1 MNELENRVKSQIV
14 FYKQKVEDIKEQV
27 KKHKEYSK
35 EWLNEI
41 DNLRLMSAKLE
52 ILEWLVG

>member
-14 FYKQKVEDIKEQV
+14 FYKQKIEDIKKQV